1 MPALCS
7 HHRTLYRRSITGTAK
22 MKKSG
27 VLAGD
32 RTTPRRKKAP
42 AQPTADR
49 GRSGLD
55 GGFLLQ
61 IDHCAM
67 VFTDTPRSI
76 GVERP

>member
-1 MPALCS
+1 MGRVKS
-7 HHRTLYRRSITGTAK
+7 KDRSLRQLLQLERVFPVGAA
-22 MKKSG
+22 
-27 VLAGD
+27 AGCD
-32 RTTPRRKKAP
+32 LLLLKKAP

-55 GGFLLQ
+55 GGFLLPG
-61 IDHCAM
+61 DHCAM